1 MDSKLLG
8 EKIKTARMSHNFT
21 QAVLAE
27 ELGVSQ
33 SLVNMWE
40 SGKRRPDIDM
50 LEALADVFNTTLSY
64 FTDSEDVRASD
75 LLTAKDRDRLEAFHQ
90 NPKLGLLFDRQRN
103 LSENDIDIM
112 LSIVERIQKE
122 VEN

>member
-8 EKIKTARMSHNFT
+8 EKIKTARLSHNYT
-21 QAVLAE
+21 QAILAE

-64 FTDSEDVRASD
+64 FTDSEDVRAAD

-103 LSENDIDIM
+103 MTEEDIDMM
-112 LSIVERIQKE
+112 LSIADRIHRE